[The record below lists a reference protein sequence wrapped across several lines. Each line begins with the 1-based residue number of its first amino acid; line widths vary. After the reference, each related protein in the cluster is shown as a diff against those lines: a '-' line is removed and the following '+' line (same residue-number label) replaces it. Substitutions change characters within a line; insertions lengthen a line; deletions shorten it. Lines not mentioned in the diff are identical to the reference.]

1 MLTIRKEPWD
11 LFAKV
16 EVEKFEDWVHGHV
29 RKFFPAEYR
38 TAGEA
43 QIRELIRH
51 GRERAAAYGFV
62 GKPDV
67 CRYIDLMVVLGRDF
81 DRDPGLPWA
90 AAILQKPR
98 DPAAKMHFLYQA
110 ATDYINRRE
119 H

>member
-1 MLTIRKEPWD
+1 MLTIRKEQWD

-29 RKFFPAEYR
+29 RNFFPAEYR

-43 QIRELIRH
+43 KIRELIRY
-51 GRERAAAYGFV
+51 GRERAAAHGFM
-62 GKPDV
+62 GKRDV
-67 CRYIDLMVVLGRDF
+67 CRYIDLMVILGRDF

-98 DPAAKMHFLYQA
+98 DPVARMHFLYQA
-110 ATDYINRRE
+110 ATDHINRRE
-119 H
+119 R